1 MRNAVTMKFINR
13 HIVYVEHTVTVFSA
27 ALTGLW
33 IFMVSPA
40 SLRIQLN
47 KVLTSG
53 IFKSSSSDGCS
64 INSF

>member
-27 ALTGLW
+27 ALIGLW

-40 SLRIQLN
+40 SLRIQLK

-53 IFKSSSSDGCS
+53 IFKSSSSDGCC